1 MILSAMM
8 VVIVEANSVACF
20 LQAVLMSVCM
30 GHLAAVF
37 LRRWINS
44 SQFSHVQLLEWIQL
58 PMIM

>member
-1 MILSAMM
+1 M
-8 VVIVEANSVACF
+8 VVIVEAYSIACV

-44 SQFSHVQLLEWIQL
+44 SQFSHVQLLERIQL
-58 PMIM
+58 PMIV